1 MAKKKKKGAAARAAG
16 KRTTKKTTKKSAA
29 KATKKTTRKTAKV
42 AKPRKT
48 AAPKKSA
55 ASRAGTRGMP
65 PGVST
70 KGFLRIS
77 DWTSE
82 EIHATIDWARRWKA
96 GKAAPRP
103 LENQVAGLIFHK
115 PSLRTRQSFE
125 TGVFKLGGHPMFI
138 TDAEIKLGVRESIHD
153 VAKVMSRYLGL
164 IVIRTFKQSDVDELS
179 HHATIPVINALTD
192 AYHPCQ
198 VLGDIMTAQEHL
210 GRIEGLSVA
219 FLGDGNNVFHSWA
232 NLAAR
237 IPMDLRL
244 ATSAQTMPDA
254 AIVEKARQTAQGR
267 ILITE
272 DPKEAVDK
280 ADIIYT
286 DVWAS
291 MGQKELAEQRA
302 QLLQAFQVNSAL
314 VALAKPSA
322 IVMHCLPAERGR
334 EITDE
339 VMDGPQSVVF
349 DEAENRLWI
358 QGAIIAQLLAR
369 R

>member
-1 MAKKKKKGAAARAAG
+1 MAKKKKKGAAAKAAG
-16 KRTTKKTTKKSAA
+16 KRTTGKSVKKATKKAAKKTTKKSTNMTSKSLPKAKTA
-29 KATKKTTRKTAKV
+29 KAT
-42 AKPRKT
+42 
-48 AAPKKSA
+48 
-55 ASRAGTRGMP
+55 GLRGMP
-65 PGVST
+65 AGVET
-70 KGFLRIS
+70 KDLLRIT
-77 DWTSE
+77 DFTAE
-82 EIHATIDWARRWKA
+82 EIHATIDWARKWKA
-96 GKAAPRP
+96 GKVAPRP
-103 LENQVAGLIFHK
+103 LEGKAAGLIFHK

-125 TGVFKLGGHPMFI
+125 TGVFKLGGHPMFV

-164 IVIRTFKQSDVDELS
+164 IVIRTFKQSDVDELAK
-179 HHATIPVINALTD
+179 HASIPVINALTD
-192 AYHPCQ
+192 SFHPCQ
-198 VLGDIMTAQEHL
+198 VLGDIMTAAEHL
-210 GRIEGLSVA
+210 GTIEGLTVA

-254 AIVEKARQTAQGR
+254 DIVERARRSAQGR
-267 ILITE
+267 ITITE
-272 DPKEAVDK
+272 NPQEAVDK

-291 MGQKELAEQRA
+291 MGQKEQAEQRA
-302 QLLQAFQVNSAL
+302 QLLRAFQVNAGL
-314 VALAKPSA
+314 LALAKPSA

-339 VMDGPQSVVF
+339 VMDGSQSVVF